1 MAKMSRR
8 KRAYEAYKLDWMIQ
22 HGYTLAD
29 LIKELKSCVEEVDE
43 DEFIDL
49 NTIFEGWEYDYGFH
63 SEIWACYDEFCEN
76 EYQDKEYIKQLLG
89 EE

>member
-22 HGYTLAD
+22 HGYTLSD
-29 LIKELKSCVEEVDE
+29 FIKEIGGYMEESEE
-43 DEFIDL
+43 DIVCSFDNWEFDC
-49 NTIFEGWEYDYGFH
+49 GFNG
-63 SEIWACYDEFCEN
+63 EIWACYEEFCEN
-76 EYQDKEYIKQLLG
+76 EYQDKEYVKQLLG

>member
-22 HGYTLAD
+22 HGHTLAD
-29 LIKELKSCVEEVDE
+29 LIKEVGEYMEEMAE
-43 DEFIDL
+43 DIVCSFDMWEF
-49 NTIFEGWEYDYGFH
+49 ECGFNG
-63 SEIWACYDEFCEN
+63 EIWACYEEFCEN